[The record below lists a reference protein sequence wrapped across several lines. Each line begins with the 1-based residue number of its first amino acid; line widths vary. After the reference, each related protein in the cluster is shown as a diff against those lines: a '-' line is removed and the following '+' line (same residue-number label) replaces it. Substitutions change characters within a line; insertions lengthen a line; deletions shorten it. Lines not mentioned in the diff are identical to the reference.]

1 MADAVEQL
9 IEAMNQELQCQ
20 RELAGLLENK
30 LDAMR
35 RYDVRRLDAIAANE
49 HRLIDNLHTNS
60 QRRNTAVRLVA
71 QQLFGQPANSMSA
84 KSTPI
89 NSRSAKSASTNL
101 RSAKPVP
108 TNSLPTARQ
117 IAEKTSTA
125 NADKIIALT
134 AMLKDVTQTVKRLSG
149 INATASQKM
158 LGHFD
163 HIFRIIAQSGRDIG
177 LYGRA
182 GTKFHLEQNRLFD
195 ALA

>member
-35 RYDVRRLDAIAANE
+35 RYDVRRLDSIAANE
-49 HRLIDNLHTNS
+49 HRLIDNLHANS
-60 QRRNTAVRLVA
+60 QRRNTAVGCVA
-71 QQLFGQPANSMSA
+71 QQLFDR
-84 KSTPI
+84 STG
-89 NSRSAKSASTNL
+89 
-101 RSAKPVP
+101 
-108 TNSLPTARQ
+108 SLPTARQ
-117 IAEKTSTA
+117 IAEKTSA
-125 NADKIIALT
+125 VNGDKILALT
-134 AMLKDVTQTVKRLSG
+134 AMLKDVTKTVKRLSG